1 MKIKK
6 LKPMYRI
13 VKPFKVKQDDSSYS
27 IPKLGIMYTYADNW
41 KEAKEELMAG
51 IHYMCNHLIDMPK
64 KKMSKKVWKEVKH
77 LKKHIE
83 VLL

>member
-1 MKIKK
+1 
-6 LKPMYRI
+6 
-13 VKPFKVKQDDSSYS
+13 
-27 IPKLGIMYTYADNW
+27 
-41 KEAKEELMAG
+41 MAG